1 MEKEGMRGAKM
12 PMSHF
17 ERNEG
22 QLGPGGGSKYSSEF
36 GNPKSLDK
44 MNEGL
49 CNYVKKNKMKYE

>member
-1 MEKEGMRGAKM
+1 
-12 PMSHF
+12 MSHF
-17 ERNEG
+17 DRNEG